1 MGCHEST
8 CAFTIRRV
16 TRYLHTMYPITDP
29 EKNREFY
36 EALGLEFAVTWTSS
50 RRKEGVAL
58 AVDLVSATALKA
70 SRSSR
75 RCSSS
80 ARE

>member
-16 TRYLHTMYPITDP
+16 TRHLHTMYPITDP

-36 EALGLEFAVTWTSS
+36 EALGLEF
-50 RRKEGVAL
+50 RRDIGHRPRQKEGVA
-58 AVDLVSATALKA
+58 SPST
-70 SRSSR
+70 SYPR
-75 RCSSS
+75 R
-80 ARE
+80 R

>member
-29 EKNREFY
+29 EKNREFC
-36 EALGLEFAVTWTSS
+36 EALGLEFRRDMDIVETERRS
-50 RRKEGVAL
+50 RP
-58 AVDLVSATALKA
+58 
-70 SRSSR
+70 R
-75 RCSSS
+75 RRPRIRDGAESF
-80 ARE
+80 A